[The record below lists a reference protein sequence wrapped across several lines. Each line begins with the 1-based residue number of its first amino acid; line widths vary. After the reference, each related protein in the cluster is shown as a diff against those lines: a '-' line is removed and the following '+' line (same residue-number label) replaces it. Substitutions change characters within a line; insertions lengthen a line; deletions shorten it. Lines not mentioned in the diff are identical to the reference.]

1 MSKTT
6 ASAAGAAMPAA
17 ATSRRSLLVALA
29 ATPALAVPAMASAA
43 QGDDAELLALEA
55 EICRLNEQSDEIIAT
70 RADPFE
76 QEYDRILAPKSANFE
91 AITNET
97 WKAASEFGERCGG
110 LRRLRRRAGSS
121 IGPTGYMTA
130 CAKSRPE
137 RRPAVRQRCG
147 RSSCISFGTNGA
159 AQREKSTP
167 PKRSSHANCWASSR
181 ASPRPSWRRY
191 RAATVRWIRIVA
203 GRALISLGI
212 TLSAL
217 GIALLKGSG
226 WRSSAR
232 E

>member
-91 AITNET
+91 EAITNET
-97 WKAASEFGERCGG
+97 WKAASEFGERCGRTAAIEEAGG
-110 LRRLRRRAGSS
+110 LLDRAYRLYDRMREIPARTQAGRQ
-121 IGPTGYMTA
+121 
-130 CAKSRPE
+130 AK
-137 RRPAVRQRCG
+137 V
-147 RSSCISFGTNGA
+147 
-159 AQREKSTP
+159 
-167 PKRSSHANCWASSR
+167 
-181 ASPRPSWRRY
+181 
-191 RAATVRWIRIVA
+191 
-203 GRALISLGI
+203 RALIVHILRDEWRGTKREIDSPEKEFTRELLGE
-212 TLSAL
+212 LSGLTEAEL
-217 GIALLKGSG
+217 AAI
-226 WRSSAR
+226 
-232 E
+232 